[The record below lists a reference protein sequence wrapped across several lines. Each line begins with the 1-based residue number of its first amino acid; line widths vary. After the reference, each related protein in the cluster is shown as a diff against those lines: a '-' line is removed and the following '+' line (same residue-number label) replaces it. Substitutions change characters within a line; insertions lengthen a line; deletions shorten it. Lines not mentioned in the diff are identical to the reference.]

1 MEQQILF
8 APLAMPRSRW
18 KFFLIGWGIQV
29 KFVVALL
36 VINALFPQQ
45 VQLAKKYVVMNLVAP
60 VEPKITEAQPVNTRL
75 VVKIKPVPQQVI
87 ETPTVAKLVVPPQVR
102 KIREPEPDVKAPEI
116 KVASSLNLPQIPK
129 APLANVVATN
139 TFAQSTNVMP
149 TTAKPAAQVQTGGFG
164 DPKGIPATG
173 DGKHGVNV
181 AAKGNPGLP
190 LGPGFGN
197 GFDGSK
203 GTAGVG
209 IVGNGRVQSSDFDK
223 QAAAPVRR
231 FEVAVTASSS
241 VPEIIS
247 KPKPNYTEEG
257 RKAKVEGEVRL
268 EVLFAAT
275 GQAHVVRVLQGL
287 GYGLDEQAVRAA
299 EQIKFKPA
307 QHEGQP
313 VDSKFVVHIIFEL
326 AS

>member
-1 MEQQILF
+1 MEEQLLF
-8 APLAMPRSRW
+8 APLATPRSRW
-18 KFFLIGWGIQV
+18 KSFLIGWGIQI
-29 KFVVALL
+29 KIFVVVLAL
-36 VINALFPQQ
+36 NALFPQQ
-45 VQLAKKYVVMNLVAP
+45 VQQAKKYVVMNLVAP
-60 VEPKITEAQPVNTRL
+60 VEPTITEAQPVNSRL
-75 VVKIKPVPQQVI
+75 VVKIKPVPQPVI
-87 ETPTVAKLVVPPQVR
+87 ETPTVATLIVPPQVH
-102 KIREPEPDVKAPEI
+102 KIKEPDPDVKAPEI

-139 TFAQSTNVMP
+139 TFAQPTNAMP

-164 DPKGIPATG
+164 DPNGIPATG
-173 DGKHGVNV
+173 DGNHGVNV

-190 LGPGFGN
+190 SGPGFGN
-197 GFDGSK
+197 GFGGSK

-209 IVGNGRVQSSDFDK
+209 MVGNGGVQSSGFDK
-223 QAAAPVRR
+223 QAAAPVRKV
-231 FEVAVTASSS
+231 EVAVTASSS

-268 EVLFAAT
+268 EVLFATT

-313 VDSKFVVHIIFEL
+313 VDSTFVVHIIFEL

>member
-1 MEQQILF
+1 MEEQILF
-8 APLAMPRSRW
+8 APLATPQSRW
-18 KFFLIGWGIQV
+18 KFFLIAWAIQV
-29 KFVVALL
+29 KFVAALL

-45 VQLAKKYVVMNLVAP
+45 VQQAKNYVVINLVAP
-60 VEPKITEAQPVNTRL
+60 VEPPITKSQPVNPRL
-75 VVKIKPVPQQVI
+75 VVKIKPVPLPVA
-87 ETPTVAKLVVPPQVR
+87 EMPTVAKLVVPPPVH
-102 KIREPEPDVKAPEI
+102 KIKEPEPDVKAPAI

-139 TFAQSTNVMP
+139 TFTQPTNVPP
-149 TTAKPAAQVQTGGFG
+149 TTAKPAALVQTGGFG
-164 DPKGIPATG
+164 DPNGIPATG

-190 LGPGFGN
+190 SGTGFGN
-197 GFDGSK
+197 GFGGAK

-209 IVGNGRVQSSDFDK
+209 IVGNGIVQSSGFDQ
-223 QAAAPVRR
+223 QAAAPVRKV
-231 FEVAVTASSS
+231 EVAVTASTS
-241 VPEIIS
+241 VPEIIT

-275 GQAHVVRVLQGL
+275 GRAHVVRVLQGL

-299 EQIKFKPA
+299 EQIRFKPA
-307 QHEGQP
+307 QHDGQP
-313 VDSKFVVHIIFEL
+313 VDSRFVVHIVFEL